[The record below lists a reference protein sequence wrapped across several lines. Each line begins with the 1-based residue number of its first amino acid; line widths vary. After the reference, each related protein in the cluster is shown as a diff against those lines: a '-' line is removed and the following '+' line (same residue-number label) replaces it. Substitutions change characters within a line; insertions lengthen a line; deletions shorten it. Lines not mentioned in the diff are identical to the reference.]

1 MVKGV
6 MAALCLLA
14 FMAVTAAVYYKKS
27 EEMARESGALYKHNS
42 EILYSKLKEAY
53 ENNVK
58 IEKTRRALERAARE
72 DKTAFDWG
80 ADISHSPV
88 ILRLQAD

>member
-6 MAALCLLA
+6 MTTLCFCVL
-14 FMAVTAAVYYKKS
+14 MAVSAAVYYKKS
-27 EEMARESGALYKHNS
+27 EEMARESSALYKQNN
-42 EILYSKLKEAY
+42 EILYSKLREAY

-58 IEKTRRALERAARE
+58 IEKTRKALERAARE

>member
-6 MAALCLLA
+6 MAVLCFLVLVAVSAA
-14 FMAVTAAVYYKKS
+14 FYYKKN
-27 EEMARESGALYKHNS
+27 EELARESGALYKQNS

-58 IEKTRRALERAARE
+58 IEKTRRALERAVHE
-72 DKTAFDWG
+72 DKTGFDWG

-88 ILRLQAD
+88 ILRLQSD